1 MLEESNY
8 EHLAEFYISLNETVD
23 SDHVYCLCSRVIIG
37 GEETL
42 NQEFFEADAIEENTV
57 KFFYSSTE
65 SHPPSRSAQS
75 NKKREHDDGV
85 SCYCSASHCSTDDSI
100 REAPHSDS
108 GADLSET
115 SPQDPDWEAYWT
127 KHGERLIWESW
138 IQRYGD
144 YIDPTYLK
152 QDANQIVSGNSDIL
166 AETFQENENSE
177 LTRLSYSSEVSDS
190 LTNITP
196 LTLSELSTEDSS
208 LLSSSDSA
216 GSGSVDVAQWQTLW
230 IDHFN
235 TQYNIAYQ
243 SYLAGLSSYP
253 SNKWIPMNQIDQP
266 PQLIKRK
273 KTKSN
278 SNNRKHH
285 LVKNLLEDLKSISM
299 ETDIKG
305 DGSSHN
311 SDDEEPIEVSSKSV
325 NCANLDSL
333 NTNSTPYSTENNS
346 KTLNDSFA
354 AGLSTQVG
362 DIEGLRIKGRN
373 EREDNRLKSAFDLIG
388 MAYSGEEVKSGSV
401 IFRKRNIRWQ
411 NRALNFRHRFDCF
424 KKQAFGNDVKKEDQ
438 SQDFEVWH
446 LAGSGDNKSDFSEKD
461 DSSNSEFFSA
471 SEEGEMSKKEKRKKK
486 KKRKGLPKE
495 VLENEK
501 LLKYWYK
508 RYRLFSRF
516 DEGIKLDE
524 ESWYSVTPEKVS
536 SHTAERC
543 RCDVMID
550 ACCGAG
556 GNTIQF
562 AFTCERVIAI
572 DIDPQKIQLARHN
585 AKVYGVEDRIEFIVG
600 DFLKLAPTLQ
610 GDVVFLSPPW
620 GGPDYASQ
628 PTYNLDRIMPPIGGE
643 ALYSSAASI
652 TPNVAMFLPRNV
664 IADEL
669 LKLAGHGSSLELEQ
683 NFLGKK
689 LIAVTVYFGELIGSY
704 HMDAE

>member
-1 MLEESNY
+1 MNFNFNHSTMLEEINY
-8 EHLAEFYISLNETVD
+8 EHLAEFHIYLSESIDCE
-23 SDHVYCLCSRVIIG
+23 HVYCLCSRVIIG

-42 NQEFFEADAIEENTV
+42 NQEFFETGTIEEEHTV
-57 KFFYSSTE
+57 KFFNSSTE
-65 SHPPSRSAQS
+65 SHPPSRSTHN

-85 SCYCSASHCSTDDSI
+85 SCYCSASHCSTDDST

-127 KHGERLIWESW
+127 IHGERLIWESW

-144 YIDPTYLK
+144 YIDPNYIK
-152 QDANQIVSGNSDIL
+152 QDSSQVVSGNSDFL
-166 AETFQENENSE
+166 GENFQENESSE

-216 GSGSVDVAQWQTLW
+216 GSASTDAAQWQALW

-243 SYLAGLSSYP
+243 GYLAGLSSYP
-253 SNKWIPMNQIDQP
+253 SNKWIAMNEVDQSS
-266 PQLIKRK
+266 QSIKRK

-278 SNNRKHH
+278 SNNRKHT
-285 LVKNLLEDLKSISM
+285 LVRHLLEDLKSISM
-299 ETDIKG
+299 EKDIKG
-305 DGSSHN
+305 DGHISSHN
-311 SDDEEPIEVSSKSV
+311 SDNEVDEEPLEVSSKPV

-333 NTNSTPYSTENNS
+333 NTDSSQYPTINNFNY
-346 KTLNDSFA
+346 LDDSL
-354 AGLSTQVG
+354 AGLSAQPEDT
-362 DIEGLRIKGRN
+362 ERLRIKGRN

-424 KKQAFGNDVKKEDQ
+424 RKSAFGNDMKKEDQ
-438 SQDFEVWH
+438 SQDPEVWH
-446 LAGSGDNKSDFSEKD
+446 LAGSGDIKSDFSEKD

-471 SEEGEMSKKEKRKKK
+471 SEEGEISKKERRKRK

-543 RCDVMID
+543 CCDVMID

-600 DFLKLAPTLQ
+600 DFMKLAPTLKA
-610 GDVVFLSPPW
+610 DVVFLSPPW
-620 GGPDYASQ
+620 GGPDYASH
-628 PTYNLDRIMPPIGGE
+628 PMYTLDRIMHPIGGE
-643 ALYSSAASI
+643 ALYASAVSI
-652 TPNVAMFLPRNV
+652 TPNVAMYLPRNV
-664 IADEL
+664 NADEIL
-669 LKLAGHGSSLELEQ
+669 LMLAGVAKHILCT
-683 NFLGKK
+683 
-689 LIAVTVYFGELIGSY
+689 IWY
-704 HMDAE
+704 HC